1 MGTGTAAGTTGC
13 PKVLNVTLAGAS
25 SSSWATDAIV
35 KIAAAI
41 KTDSDGYKITLE
53 MSGNVL
59 NTGTAGGEWMGGC
72 LAVGTTNPIVC
83 FWGKTLQTDNTSGVA
98 ATLQYVGLV
107 PTYTATKN
115 YTTAAVLG
123 TTTAITAAKWNMV
136 MAGNNCSAATMTI
149 NGTGIST
156 ATCQAATF
164 AHTNNTGKTS
174 SSWFQPKETSTKVY
188 TTLTR
193 FSAKENATW
202 TGMANT
208 SKKHT
213 AGCTA
218 KALTGASALVAGAA
232 VAFGAAALAF

>member
-1 MGTGTAAGTTGC
+1 
-13 PKVLNVTLAGAS
+13 
-25 SSSWATDAIV
+25 
-35 KIAAAI
+35 
-41 KTDSDGYKITLE
+41 
-53 MSGNVL
+53 
-59 NTGTAGGEWMGGC
+59 MGGC

-83 FWGKTLQTDNTSGVA
+83 FWGKTLQTDNSSGVA
-98 ATLQYVGLV
+98 GTLQYVGLV

-136 MAGNNCSAATMTI
+136 MGGNDCSAVKATTSAA
-149 NGTGIST
+149 GIVT
-156 ATCQAATF
+156 TTCLAATYNP
-164 AHTNNTGKTS
+164 ALSTGVTS

-193 FSAKENATW
+193 FSAKESATW
-202 TGMANT
+202 TGMAAD
-208 SKKHT
+208 SKKNAT
-213 AGCTA
+213 GCTA

>member
-1 MGTGTAAGTTGC
+1 LRATTRHRHGD
-13 PKVLNVTLAGAS
+13 GAT

-35 KIAAAI
+35 KIASAI

-59 NTGTAGGEWMGGC
+59 NANTAGAQWMGGC

-98 ATLQYVGLV
+98 ATLQYVGMV

-136 MAGNNCSAATMTI
+136 MAGNNCSAAQTAA
-149 NGTGIST
+149 GAGIST
-156 ATCQAATF
+156 ATCLAATF
-164 AHTNNTGKTS
+164 DPANNTGKTS